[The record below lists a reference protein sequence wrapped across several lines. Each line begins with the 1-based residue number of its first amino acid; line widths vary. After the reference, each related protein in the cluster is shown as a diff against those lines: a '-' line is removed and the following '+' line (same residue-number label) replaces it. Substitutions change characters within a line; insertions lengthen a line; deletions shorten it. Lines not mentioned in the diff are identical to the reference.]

1 MTSISGSE
9 PEIGN
14 DPEPESGADHQAE
27 SAGDTVPAEGAR

>member
-9 PEIGN
+9 PEIAN
-14 DPEPESGADHQAE
+14 DPESESGADHQAE